1 MRILG
6 HYRMRITSLKPHLTQ
21 ALGFPGG
28 LMNFKISNRQFL
40 SAAIIVFY
48 LIPLLFFSAYS
59 IKLMSHNKSWT
70 LLSLGLLLV
79 VFGTLS
85 LIFLL
90 FYWEQSMR
98 GDKKSTNSLLSQ
110 TPPTLFLTEKE
121 AKVTSLDSSLTF
133 SPLAHHDELDHMSSK
148 ETTKELNLL
157 QTALKINQ
165 ERQEELVQALEI
177 KGQELHKQEEE
188 NKQLQ
193 LKVQQIAQDFADYK
207 LFSEEQLKQKQ
218 MQLITLQQVIEDQ
231 RSEMEKR
238 QEQIHQLDTKVHD
251 LSYEIKTL
259 LYLHEEEASP
269 AQSALIKEEMSLSYL
284 NETPKISKEQANI
297 IVGEASI
304 EQENNI
310 PEKAIQAPIEAALL
324 LKKCINIAQKLA
336 GANYYSNESSRY
348 REFSSSY
355 FAIDQRRLFD
365 SLRGETGAL
374 LVVYSQKEQKLL
386 FANNES
392 KTILGWNPE
401 KFLADFAAIM
411 QEGIQDWKKALH
423 ILSTTSESQAR
434 LLAKT
439 KQGQEMLLNCHLGVI
454 PSGLFRNY
462 VIGVLY
468 PA

>member
-1 MRILG
+1 M
-6 HYRMRITSLKPHLTQ
+6 K
-21 ALGFPGG
+21 F
-28 LMNFKISNRQFL
+28 NISNRHFL

-79 VFGTLS
+79 FFGTLS

-90 FYWEQSMR
+90 FYWEQSVR
-98 GDKKSTNSLLSQ
+98 GDKKPLNSLLLSQ
-110 TPPTLFLTEKE
+110 QPPTLFLTEKE
-121 AKVTSLDSSLTF
+121 TKVTSLDSSLTF
-133 SPLAHHDELDHMSSK
+133 APLAQDGLDQMSSK
-148 ETTKELNLL
+148 ENTKELHLL
-157 QTALKINQ
+157 QMALKNNQ
-165 ERQEELVQALEI
+165 EQQDKLAKALEI

-188 NKQLQ
+188 NKQLH
-193 LKVQQIAQDFADYK
+193 LKAQQIAQDFADYK

-218 MQLITLQQVIEDQ
+218 MQLSTLQQIIEDQ

-238 QEQIHQLDTKVHD
+238 QEQISQLDTKVHD

-259 LYLHEEEASP
+259 LYLHEEEKVP
-269 AQSALIKEEMSLSYL
+269 TKSAPLMKEEMSSF
-284 NETPKISKEQANI
+284 NETPKAHKEQARSVI
-297 IVGEASI
+297 EASVD
-304 EQENNI
+304 QDNNI
-310 PEKAIQAPIEAALL
+310 QGKMIQAPIEAAFL
-324 LKKCINIAQKLA
+324 LKKCINIAQKLT

-365 SLRGETGAL
+365 SLRSEIGAL
-374 LVVYSQKEQKLL
+374 LVVYSQKENKLL

-392 KTILGWNPE
+392 KTLLGWSPE
-401 KFLADFAAIM
+401 KFLTDFASIM
-411 QEGIQDWKKALH
+411 QEGVQDWKKALH
-423 ILSTTSESQAR
+423 TLATTSESQAR

-439 KQGQEMLLNCHLGVI
+439 KQGQEILLNCHLGII

-462 VIGVLY
+462 IIGVLY